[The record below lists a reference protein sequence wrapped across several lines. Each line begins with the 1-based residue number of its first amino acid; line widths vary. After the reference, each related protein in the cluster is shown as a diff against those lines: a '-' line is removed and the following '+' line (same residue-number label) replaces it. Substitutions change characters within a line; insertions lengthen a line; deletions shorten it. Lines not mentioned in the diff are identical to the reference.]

1 VSQAA
6 LNAIDNGGLRLGVLP
21 MDASN
26 PQSENRNPKY
36 PLTDSPWFWALVF
49 SLMGLL
55 ALAVIGFSGKYQKR
69 QAKIEL
75 QYQAR
80 ERVAEKLTAENKPAV
95 RERIDDLEARRP
107 FATPGNNL
115 ITLWPLA
122 VLLGIVAVVAGAM
135 LYRGRGRPGSP
146 EGGVESS

>member
-1 VSQAA
+1 VSSVAK
-6 LNAIDNGGLRLGVLP
+6 NNGG
-21 MDASN
+21 AN
-26 PQSENRNPKY
+26 EQS
-36 PLTDSPWFWALVF
+36 PLTDSPWFWALTF

-55 ALAVIGFSGKYQKR
+55 ALAAVGFSGKYQNR

-80 ERVAEKLTAENKPAV
+80 ERVAEKLTAENKGTEG
-95 RERIDDLEARRP
+95 ERTDNSEARRP

-122 VLLGIVAVVAGAM
+122 MLLGIVAVVAGAM

-146 EGGVESS
+146 ERDIESP

>member
-1 VSQAA
+1 MQSIMVA
-6 LNAIDNGGLRLGVLP
+6 LRLVVVL
-21 MDASN
+21 MDAPN
-26 PQSENRNPKY
+26 PQSEIRDLKS
-36 PLTDSPWFWALVF
+36 PLTDSPWFWALTF

-55 ALAVIGFSGKYQKR
+55 ALAVVGFSGKYQKR

-80 ERVAEKLTAENKPAV
+80 ERVAEKITAANNPGGG
-95 RERIDDLEARRP
+95 ERTDDSEARRP

-122 VLLGIVAVVAGAM
+122 VLLGFVAVVAGAM
-135 LYRGRGRPGSP
+135 LYRASRAVPGPDST
-146 EGGVESS
+146 VDSS

>member
-1 VSQAA
+1 
-6 LNAIDNGGLRLGVLP
+6 LTE
-21 MDASN
+21 SN
-26 PQSENRNPKY
+26 EQSPF
-36 PLTDSPWFWALVF
+36 TDSPWYWALAF

-55 ALAVIGFSGKYQKR
+55 ALAVVGYSGKYQKR

-80 ERVAEKLTAENKPAV
+80 ERVAEKLTAENNPAGT
-95 RERIDDLEARRP
+95 ERTDDLEARRP

-122 VLLGIVAVVAGAM
+122 VLLGIVAIVAAAM
-135 LYRGRGRPGSP
+135 LYRASRAVPGPDSP
-146 EGGVESS
+146 VESP

>member
-1 VSQAA
+1 MNSKVIS
-6 LNAIDNGGLRLGVLP
+6 
-21 MDASN
+21 
-26 PQSENRNPKY
+26 
-36 PLTDSPWFWALVF
+36 PLTDSPWFWALAF

-55 ALAVIGFSGKYQKR
+55 ALAVVGFSGKYQKR

-80 ERVAEKLTAENKPAV
+80 ERVAEKLTAENNPA
-95 RERIDDLEARRP
+95 RGERTDDLEARRP

-122 VLLGIVAVVAGAM
+122 VLLGIVAVVAATK
-135 LYRGRGRPGSP
+135 LYSASRTVPRPRYPFRST
-146 EGGVESS
+146 

>member
-1 VSQAA
+1 MNSQVS
-6 LNAIDNGGLRLGVLP
+6 
-21 MDASN
+21 S
-26 PQSENRNPKY
+26 
-36 PLTDSPWFWALVF
+36 PLTDSPWFWAVAF
-49 SLMGLL
+49 SLMGLV
-55 ALAVIGFSGKYQKR
+55 ALAAVGFSGKYQKR

-80 ERVAEKLTAENKPAV
+80 ERVAEKLTAENKSVAG
-95 RERIDDLEARRP
+95 ERIDDLEVRRP

-146 EGGVESS
+146 EGGVESP